1 MKNLFKTLLIIQTT
15 TLLVYTFIAFKNE
28 GADLLSVFLTNIQSL
43 NWNGQFNA
51 DFMCYLTL
59 SGIWI
64 MWRNKFTLSS
74 IIIAIIAMIM
84 GIIVFAPYLLYLFF
98 KEKGDAKKF
107 LIGNR

>member
-1 MKNLFKTLLIIQTT
+1 MKNLFKPLLIIQTI
-15 TLLVYTFIAFKNE
+15 TLLTYTFIAFKNE

-74 IIIAIIAMIM
+74 IFIAIIAMIM
-84 GIIVFAPYLLYLFF
+84 GIIVFAPYILYLFV
-98 KEKGDAKKF
+98 KEKGDAKKL